1 MSRSVS
7 FRSSVRSVVT
17 FVGVATF
24 TVAAGLAVAWPNTT
38 YADGE
43 QPVAQY
49 TAEGTK
55 IGAVLVKGELVR
67 DTKSKTGWVVVVVA
81 SNKGDTAATVAIQT
95 DLTRLV
101 ASPMSRVAP
110 MPQTAW
116 NTTETL
122 TLAAHQQIVK
132 RYDVPAAIATQ
143 VTAAKVADAAAPQ
156 NAKQPPQMRTRI
168 SYAVRVTQP
177 AAAAPVQSAAP
188 ARPVLPAQAAQPAM
202 SAQPTMLA
210 PNAPQM
216 PIVMQTF

>member
-1 MSRSVS
+1 MSRLSSS
-7 FRSSVRSVVT
+7 FRSVVT
-17 FVGVATF
+17 FVGVAAF
-24 TVAAGLAVAWPNTT
+24 TAAAGLAVAWPHTT

-49 TAEGTK
+49 TAEGVK
-55 IGAVLVKGELVR
+55 IGGVLVKGELVR

-81 SNKGDTAATVAIQT
+81 NNKSDAVATVSIEA
-95 DLTRLV
+95 DLTRTV

-143 VTAAKVADAAAPQ
+143 VTAAKVADAAPQ
-156 NAKQPPQMRTRI
+156 QAKQPPQMRTRI
-168 SYAVRVTQP
+168 SYAIRVIQP

>member
-1 MSRSVS
+1 MSRLSSS
-7 FRSSVRSVVT
+7 FRSVVT
-17 FVGVATF
+17 FVGVAAF
-24 TVAAGLAVAWPNTT
+24 TAAAGLAVAWPHTT

-49 TAEGTK
+49 TAEGVK
-55 IGAVLVKGELVR
+55 IGGVLVKGELVR

-81 SNKGDTAATVAIQT
+81 NNKSDAVATVSIEA
-95 DLTRLV
+95 DLTRTV

-122 TLAAHQQIVK
+122 TLAAHQQVIK

-143 VTAAKVADAAAPQ
+143 VTAAKVADASPQ
-156 NAKQPPQMRTRI
+156 QAKQPPQMRTRI
-168 SYAVRVTQP
+168 SYAVYVKQP
-177 AAAAPVQSAAP
+177 AAAAPA
-188 ARPVLPAQAAQPAM
+188 
-202 SAQPTMLA
+202 
-210 PNAPQM
+210 